1 MINMKFPSMESDID
15 WNGNAF
21 EKMTNLK
28 TFITENGHHSKSL
41 EYLPSSLRVMK
52 GCIPKSPSS
61 SSSNKKFEDM
71 KVLILNNCE
80 YLTHIPDV
88 SGLPNLEKFSFV
100 RCHNLVTIHNS
111 LRYLNRLEILNA
123 EGCEKLESFPP
134 LQSPS
139 LQNLELS
146 NCKSLKSF
154 PELLCKMTNIKSIL
168 LKETSIEKFQSSF
181 QNLSELSHL
190 TISSANLKINLLKIL
205 RLDECKCFEENRAIT
220 LNPEK
225 LSGFQ
230 CKLGHKSKGH
240 TISFWFRKKIPSR
253 AIILLLCLSMG
264 INILFLTKH
273 FAVWE
278 TRA

>member
-1 MINMKFPSMESDID
+1 M
-15 WNGNAF
+15 
-21 EKMTNLK
+21 
-28 TFITENGHHSKSL
+28 
-41 EYLPSSLRVMK
+41 
-52 GCIPKSPSS
+52 
-61 SSSNKKFEDM
+61 FEDM
-71 KVLILNNCE
+71 KVLILDNCE
-80 YLTHIPDV
+80 YLTHISDV

-111 LRYLNRLEILNA
+111 IRYLNKLKILNV

-139 LQNLELS
+139 LQNLEFS

-154 PELLCKMTNIKSIL
+154 PELLCKMTNIKSIWL
-168 LKETSIEKFQSSF
+168 EETSIEKFQSSF

-190 TISSANLKINLLKIL
+190 TISSSKLKINLLKIL

-230 CKLGHKSKGH
+230 CKPGHKSKGH
-240 TISFWFRKKIPSR
+240 AISFWFRKKIPFRTIYYSSLFVNGYKYT
-253 AIILLLCLSMG
+253 LLDKALCSVGNSCLNSWKHL
-264 INILFLTKH
+264 LFLKCTNGNQTC
-273 FAVWE
+273 
-278 TRA
+278 TRRKTTWRRMPYSPILMERENWMNISMLYNHDSTDR